1 MPLSPHPAMDALLA
15 RLDAGGDGDVIM
27 DRCFEMLSRIGNGD
41 TATVFAHPFEPDMV
55 VRVTD
60 YPDGWFAYAEAARDL
75 EDPSPFA
82 PLVHDIVHAH
92 GIWLAV
98 AERLQ
103 ECPDTREETVLLKL
117 ARRVIFDT
125 SVGCEKEDDVKAL
138 EQAQP
143 GFNDFIVDT
152 LLGAR
157 DLKFE
162 NFMRRGDTLVVNDP
176 IRAMSCD
183 QESRL
188 AARYDIATRV
198 PVADR
203 IQAAPRDVDF
213 DFAM

>member
-1 MPLSPHPAMDALLA
+1 MPLTPHPAMDALLA
-15 RLDAGGDGDVIM
+15 HLDARDDGDIM
-27 DRCFEMLSRIGNGD
+27 IDRCFEMLARIGNGD
-41 TATVFAHPFEPDMV
+41 TATIFAHPSEPDMV

-60 YPDGWFAYAEAARDL
+60 YPDGWFAYAEGARDL

-82 PLVHDIVHAH
+82 PMVHDIVHAH

-98 AERLQ
+98 AERLE
-103 ECPDTREETVLLKL
+103 ECPDTTGETILLNL

-125 SVGCEKEDDVKAL
+125 TEGCEKETDVRAL
-138 EQAQP
+138 EREQP
-143 GFNDFIVDT
+143 GFMDFITDALV
-152 LLGAR
+152 GAR
-157 DLKFE
+157 DLKYE

-183 QESRL
+183 QSSRL

-203 IQAAPRDVDF
+203 IQAAPREVDF